1 MTMVMMMM
9 RPMTMATSAAAMRA
23 TLSKMLESTAM
34 TMRMAAVIMAMLMS
48 TTMALMILPPAGS

>member
-9 RPMTMATSAAAMRA
+9 RPMTMATSAAAMRV